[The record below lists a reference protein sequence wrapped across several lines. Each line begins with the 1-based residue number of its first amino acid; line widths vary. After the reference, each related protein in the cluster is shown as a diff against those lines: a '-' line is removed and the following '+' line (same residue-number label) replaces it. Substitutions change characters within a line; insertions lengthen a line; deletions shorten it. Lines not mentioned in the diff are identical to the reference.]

1 MKSSGE
7 ASDAHQTSILGNVG
21 GERPAPDVGAHRGA
35 SCTQGR
41 RGATEEEPIGGC
53 VTPVAVT
60 SGTRSVRQC
69 DEMNA
74 SKARK
79 WRRVYNTEFV
89 LLFGSNV
96 R

>member
-35 SCTQGR
+35 RCTQGR

-53 VTPVAVT
+53 VTACGGDIRHTV
-60 SGTRSVRQC
+60 C
-69 DEMNA
+69 A
-74 SKARK
+74 SMK
-79 WRRVYNTEFV
+79 
-89 LLFGSNV
+89 
-96 R
+96 